1 MHLIFHSCVFFL
13 WMQTLTFVRACT
25 VESFKTSRFYD
36 SNFDTTGLE
45 DSYAG
50 GAQVR
55 VPCSIGYS
63 GFFKMICTD
72 SGWSPTPGSSK
83 CRPKSCGHPGE
94 AQFADFRLDKGED
107 FVFGSEVVYTCRDGY
122 QMVSRTSRRRCTAN
136 GWDGVVPVCEIL
148 KCPVPVIDDNV
159 NVNGD
164 PEDSTVG
171 NLLRFDCKNDNEIL
185 SGPSQIYCAE
195 NGQWNEQPPTC
206 GELRCVKPTIENGY
220 VLSGTPHYKEHQV
233 LNFDCNTDY
242 KRGNERLPQCSKAGS
257 RAVWIPTPECRPIKC
272 QLLLSAE
279 GTSYNPPNRNV
290 FSPNEKLR
298 ISCGSDY
305 WIINT
310 KTTETEVTCKD
321 DGEWSSDPKCKEVRC
336 SYPTDPNV
344 YSWGATWGQKKLR
357 SKVQYSC
364 KTGFDKPQGITEAEC
379 TRDGWIPNPLCEGT
393 KCDKPHV
400 ENAGIRPE
408 RNSYRN
414 RESVRIDCLYG
425 DKTFEMT
432 CQRGAWTGMQSCPGK
447 ACSKPTIENGFVV
460 GPFGEVAYYSCDEN
474 YKLYTKGWWDE
485 VKCTDNVWSP
495 PQKCIGKNMC
505 GEPPVIPNS
514 RRPLSEV
521 GQNLDIVCNPGYTRS
536 IRSLTCSNGN
546 WDLDGI
552 KLKEICTSDGS
563 NCGPPPK
570 ISNTVVKM
578 PYQKEFPSGSS
589 VTYMCRDH
597 YKLITAGHPTLTC
610 DAGKW
615 EQKIIDCVPY
625 CDMLEDKTLTTK
637 ETKERYEDGE
647 DVQYQ
652 CKSCEN
658 TKGTATC
665 KNGNWEK
672 SVDCEAPCETQ
683 DGTQTT
689 GSDCS
694 SPPLLD
700 NGDIKDSLKQEYK
713 HDEKVEYVCQA
724 WHIMEGGPFRKCVDG
739 EWTGEI
745 TCLKPCTVNEDD
757 MTANNIQLIRGEGK
771 IYLTHGDHITF
782 ECTGRKSRVGS
793 VAFRQ
798 MCKDGV
804 ITLPRCE

>member
-1 MHLIFHSCVFFL
+1 MFALHVSLEFLNGAHNITFHQRFFFQDNMKLWLLFLFLQLWENLGVSSQNVCFKLPDIPHAHVSEETKKASYQDGDEIHFKCNPGYTSDQSSKYICTSLGWQVVQQGNCFFPASSCSNPPASEGLTIKGFPENESPIPPHHI
-13 WMQTLTFVRACT
+13 LTFSCDDPG
-25 VESFKTSRFYD
+25 KHLD
-36 SNFDTTGLE
+36 
-45 DSYAG
+45 
-50 GAQVR
+50 
-55 VPCSIGYS
+55 
-63 GFFKMICTD
+63 
-72 SGWSPTPGSSK
+72 GSSVLICGK
-83 CRPKSCGHPGE
+83 DGQWNNPVPSCR
-94 AQFADFRLDKGED
+94 
-107 FVFGSEVVYTCRDGY
+107 V
-122 QMVSRTSRRRCTAN
+122 
-136 GWDGVVPVCEIL
+136 L

-171 NLLRFDCKNDNEIL
+171 NLLRFDCKNDNEIM

-206 GELRCVKPTIENGY
+206 EELRCVKPTIEHGY
-220 VLSGTPHYKEHQV
+220 VLSGPPHYKEHQV
-233 LNFDCNTDY
+233 LNFDCDTDY

-272 QLLLSAE
+272 QVLLSAE

-321 DGEWSSDPKCKEVRC
+321 DGKWSSDPKCKEVRC
-336 SYPTDPNV
+336 SDPTDPNV
-344 YSWGATWGQKKLR
+344 YYWGATWGQKKLR

-364 KTGFDKPQGITEAEC
+364 RNGFHKPQGVTKAEC

-400 ENAGIRPE
+400 ENAQIRPE
-408 RNSYRN
+408 QNSYRN
-414 RESVRIDCLYG
+414 QDKVRIDCLYG

-432 CQRGAWTGMQSCPGK
+432 CQRGAWTGMQSCPG
-447 ACSKPTIENGFVV
+447 
-460 GPFGEVAYYSCDEN
+460 
-474 YKLYTKGWWDE
+474 
-485 VKCTDNVWSP
+485 
-495 PQKCIGKNMC
+495 
-505 GEPPVIPNS
+505 
-514 RRPLSEV
+514 
-521 GQNLDIVCNPGYTRS
+521 
-536 IRSLTCSNGN
+536 
-546 WDLDGI
+546 
-552 KLKEICTSDGS
+552 
-563 NCGPPPK
+563 
-570 ISNTVVKM
+570 
-578 PYQKEFPSGSS
+578 
-589 VTYMCRDH
+589 
-597 YKLITAGHPTLTC
+597 
-610 DAGKW
+610 
-615 EQKIIDCVPY
+615 
-625 CDMLEDKTLTTK
+625 
-637 ETKERYEDGE
+637 
-647 DVQYQ
+647 
-652 CKSCEN
+652 
-658 TKGTATC
+658 
-665 KNGNWEK
+665 
-672 SVDCEAPCETQ
+672 
-683 DGTQTT
+683 
-689 GSDCS
+689 SDCS

-700 NGDIKDSLKQEYK
+700 NGDIKHSLKQKYK
-713 HDEKVEYVCQA
+713 HDEKVEYLCQA

-793 VAFRQ
+793 VAFRP